1 MTPAQLARLLAGR
14 HNRPPIPVALLER
27 MCCSDQ
33 RRGGFRREGEPAS
46 FSIFHE
52 FEHMHLLD
60 CPGAD
65 APNGVLDKRLG
76 FI

>member
-1 MTPAQLARLLAGR
+1 
-14 HNRPPIPVALLER
+14 